1 MEIPGT
7 NRTGHQTD
15 SDPRRHFVLTTLCVV
30 AIVNMVDRQIITI
43 VLDPIK
49 AEFGASD
56 TAMGLLTGMIFA
68 AFYATAAFPLARWA
82 DGGSRKVVLAA
93 CLGFWSLMTTL
104 GGIAQSF
111 IQLAITRVG
120 VAIGEAGASPTS
132 QSMLSD
138 LFPLSSRA
146 TVLATLSAFSSF
158 GIGLGVLLG
167 GWLSDTFTWRTAF
180 FIVGV
185 PGLLLAAFVYRFLP
199 EPRRGA
205 ADGLVDDRQ
214 TPGIG
219 QVFTHLRKIPTYRHV
234 VTIAAF
240 VALCGYGQL
249 MWGPTFFRRVHD
261 MTGTEAGVGF
271 GLATMGAFM
280 LGNFTAGLLSDWAGQ
295 KDIRWYMR
303 IAAIGP
309 ALGFPC
315 GLLFVFAPGATVAL
329 IASFLFQFF
338 IVFHIPPC
346 YAIAQTL
353 SPLRMRA
360 MAMVIIGL
368 FQSLIGIGL
377 APILIG
383 AVNDFL
389 QPRFGPEAVRYS
401 LGLVMVGAVIAAC
414 FALRASFTISSDH
427 AQRQRSVA
435 QEPGVAFE
443 GQRREF
449 K

>member
-1 MEIPGT
+1 MEP
-7 NRTGHQTD
+7 
-15 SDPRRHFVLTTLCVV
+15 DPRRHFVLATLCVV
-30 AIVNMVDRQIITI
+30 AIFNMVDRQIITI

-68 AFYATAAFPLARWA
+68 AFYATAAFPIARWA
-82 DGGSRKVVLAA
+82 DGGSRKTVLAA

-111 IQLAITRVG
+111 MQLAITRVG
-120 VAIGEAGASPTS
+120 VAIGEAGAAPTS

-138 LFPLSSRA
+138 LYPLSSRA

-158 GIGLGVLLG
+158 GIGLGVILG

-180 FIVGV
+180 FIVGA
-185 PGLLLAAFVYRFLP
+185 PGLLLAVFVYLRLP

-214 TPGIG
+214 TPRMR
-219 QVFTHLRKIPTYRHV
+219 QTFAHLMKIPTYRHV
-234 VTIAAF
+234 VTTAAF

-261 MTGTEAGVGF
+261 MTGTEAGAGF
-271 GLATMGAFM
+271 GLATMAALM
-280 LGNFTAGLLSDWAGQ
+280 LGNLTAGFISDWAGK

-309 ALGFPC
+309 ALGFPF
-315 GLLFVFAPGATVAL
+315 GMLFVFASSTPVAL
-329 IASFLFQFF
+329 ASSFLFQFF
-338 IVFHIPPC
+338 ITFHVPPC

-353 SPLRMRA
+353 SPLRMRT

-389 QPRFGPEAVRYS
+389 EPRFGLEAVRYS

-427 AQRQRSVA
+427 AQHQNSAPQASSVDLR
-435 QEPGVAFE
+435 G
-443 GQRREF
+443 
-449 K
+449 

>member
-1 MEIPGT
+1 MEP
-7 NRTGHQTD
+7 
-15 SDPRRHFVLTTLCVV
+15 DPRRHFVLATLCVV
-30 AIVNMVDRQIITI
+30 AIFNMVDRQIITI

-68 AFYATAAFPLARWA
+68 AFFATAAFPLARWA
-82 DGGSRKVVLAA
+82 DDGSRKVVLAA

-104 GGIAQSF
+104 GGLAQSF

-120 VAIGEAGASPTS
+120 VAIGEAGGAPTS

-138 LFPLSSRA
+138 LYPLSSRA

-158 GIGLGVLLG
+158 GIGLGLLLG
-167 GWLSDTFTWRTAF
+167 GWLSDTFTWRVAF
-180 FIVGV
+180 FIVGA
-185 PGLLLAAFVYRFLP
+185 PGLLLAAFVYRYLP

-205 ADGLVDDRQ
+205 ADGLVDDQQ
-214 TPGIG
+214 TPRIG
-219 QVFTHLRKIPTYRHV
+219 QAFAHLKKIPTYRHV

-261 MTGTEAGVGF
+261 MTGTEAGAGF
-271 GLATMGAFM
+271 GLATMAALM
-280 LGNFTAGLLSDWAGQ
+280 LGNLTAGFISDWAGQ

-309 ALGFPC
+309 AIGFPF
-315 GLLFVFAPGATVAL
+315 GMLFVFASSTPVAL
-329 IASFLFQFF
+329 VSSFLFQFF
-338 IVFHIPPC
+338 ITFHVPPC

-360 MAMVIIGL
+360 MAMVIISL

-389 QPRFGPEAVRYS
+389 EPRFGLEAVRYS

-414 FALRASFTISSDH
+414 FALRASFTISPDH
-427 AQRQRSVA
+427 AQRQNSAPQASSVNL
-435 QEPGVAFE
+435 QG
-443 GQRREF
+443 
-449 K
+449 

>member
-7 NRTGHQTD
+7 IRTGHQTD

-389 QPRFGPEAVRYS
+389 QPQFGPEAVRYS

-435 QEPGVAFE
+435 QEPGVVFE

>member
-1 MEIPGT
+1 MEP
-7 NRTGHQTD
+7 N
-15 SDPRRHFVLTTLCVV
+15 PRRHFVLATLCAV
-30 AIVNMVDRQIITI
+30 AVVNMVDRQIITI

-82 DGGSRKVVLAA
+82 DGGSRKTVLAA

-104 GGIAQSF
+104 GGVAQSF
-111 IQLAITRVG
+111 MQLAVTRIG
-120 VAIGEAGASPTS
+120 VAIGEAGAGPTS

-146 TVLATLSAFSSF
+146 TVLATLSAFSSI
-158 GIGLGVLLG
+158 GIGLGVILG

-185 PGLLLAAFVYRFLP
+185 PGLLLAVFVYLALP

-205 ADGLVDDRQ
+205 ADGLVDDQQ
-214 TPGIG
+214 TPRMR
-219 QVFTHLRKIPTYRHV
+219 QVFSFLRQIPTYRHV
-234 VTIAAF
+234 VTTAAF

-261 MTGTEAGVGF
+261 MTGTEAGAGF
-271 GLATMGAFM
+271 GLATMAALT
-280 LGNFTAGLLSDWAGQ
+280 LGNLTAGFISDWAGK

-309 ALGFPC
+309 ALGFPF
-315 GLLFVFAPGATVAL
+315 GMLFVFAPSTSVAL
-329 IASFLFQFF
+329 LSSFLFQFF
-338 IVFHIPPC
+338 ITFHIPPC

-377 APILIG
+377 APTLIG
-383 AVNDFL
+383 AVNDL
-389 QPRFGPEAVRYS
+389 LEPQLGLEAVRYS

-414 FALRASFTISSDH
+414 FALRASFTIGPDH
-427 AQRQRSVA
+427 AQHRNSAPQAS
-435 QEPGVAFE
+435 GVNLQ
-443 GQRREF
+443 G
-449 K
+449 